1 MIKEVI
7 QTMIRE
13 SLTVGDLNKQL
24 RTLEREANNK
34 GIYLELLYQ
43 RGYVVLSYIKREK
56 ASKGAGREFIERVK
70 DLADMNNLRVGLDV
84 DIDPSNPTVQKNLIR
99 YYTGLGFKLNTVDFE
114 YDSDLEGY
122 EPKNPMGA
130 YKPMMFYTR

>member
-1 MIKEVI
+1 MIK
-7 QTMIRE
+7 E
-13 SLTVGDLNKQL
+13 SLTVGELNKQL
-24 RTLEREANNK
+24 RTLEREANSK

-43 RGYVVLSYIKREK
+43 RGYVVLSYIKREN

-70 DLADMNNLRVGLDV
+70 DLAEMNNLRVGLDV
-84 DIDPSNPTVQKNLIR
+84 DIDPSNPIVQQNLIR

-122 EPKNPMGA
+122 VPKNPMGA